1 LNAKIPG
8 TRKRISSLGRPAYA
22 ILYNLIDEFI
32 DEVNVHHDGCFYLEP
47 TLYPPTMSLV
57 EEAKDASTDARSDEA
72 VRRAEEALKA
82 LDKVMATAVQRYKAE
97 RGWNNVSLA
106 EKVGVQEH
114 ALAKGCCLL
123 SEQTG
128 YGAEDSDTG
137 DTLMEETRGIM
148 TRWKNEVIIHFIGI
162 LSSLTAPASTRTSSL
177 IEVDCVTLHLYF

>member
-1 LNAKIPG
+1 
-8 TRKRISSLGRPAYA
+8 
-22 ILYNLIDEFI
+22 
-32 DEVNVHHDGCFYLEP
+32 
-47 TLYPPTMSLV
+47 
-57 EEAKDASTDARSDEA
+57 
-72 VRRAEEALKA
+72 
-82 LDKVMATAVQRYKAE
+82 MATAVQRYKAE

-148 TRWKNEVIIHFIGI
+148 TRWENEVICQLYQHSCLFWK
-162 LSSLTAPASTRTSSL
+162 LLVQDQL
-177 IEVDCVTLHLYF
+177 EVESD